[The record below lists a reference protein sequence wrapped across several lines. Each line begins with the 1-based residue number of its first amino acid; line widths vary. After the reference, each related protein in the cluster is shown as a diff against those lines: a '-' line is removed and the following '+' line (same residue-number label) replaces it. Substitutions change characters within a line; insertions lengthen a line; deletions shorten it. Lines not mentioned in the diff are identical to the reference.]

1 MRALLLLTL
10 FFVTTSFATKID
22 PTTILGVWKTGEGT
36 AHIQIVQNGSTFQ
49 GKIIWLRDPN
59 DPATGKPKTDQ
70 KHPDAKVR
78 NRPII
83 GLTNVWGFTY
93 KGDGVWEDGKIYD
106 PKNGKTY
113 DCVIKLKDNNTLS
126 VRGYIGVTLIGRT
139 DLWTRQAN

>member
-1 MRALLLLTL
+1 
-10 FFVTTSFATKID
+10 
-22 PTTILGVWKTGEGT
+22 
-36 AHIQIVQNGSTFQ
+36 
-49 GKIIWLRDPN
+49 
-59 DPATGKPKTDQ
+59 
-70 KHPDAKVR
+70 VR